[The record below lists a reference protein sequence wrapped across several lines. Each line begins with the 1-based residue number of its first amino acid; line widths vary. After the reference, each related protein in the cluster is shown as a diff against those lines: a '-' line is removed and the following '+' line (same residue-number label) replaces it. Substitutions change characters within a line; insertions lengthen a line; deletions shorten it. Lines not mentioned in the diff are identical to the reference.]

1 MPPTSHPSVS
11 SEMIDGTQYS
21 VQRHR
26 LTVWPTRAGE
36 QTVPAITARF
46 AFKRNP
52 LDTDEASASVTTEA
66 LPFSVQLPP
75 GADNLGTI
83 ISARDLTTDERWD
96 NEPGSDSILAGTA
109 FKRTITFTAPD
120 IPGMVLPPF
129 PAEPIDGLGV
139 YSKQQLLDQS
149 DRGSATGVRQQVI
162 TYVCQQPG
170 QYTIPAVRFTW
181 FDIDANELQTIDF
194 PARTLNVI
202 ANPAMAT
209 ADPAAA
215 ASAAAESGRQLGL
228 LAALLSMLVLIL
240 MAVKSPRF
248 RKQLS
253 RAVLPF
259 RPIHLQP
266 LHPGR

>member
-1 MPPTSHPSVS
+1 
-11 SEMIDGTQYS
+11 MIDGTQYS

-46 AFKRNP
+46 SFKRNP
-52 LDTDEASASVTTEA
+52 LDADEAGAAVVTEA
-66 LPFSVQLPP
+66 LPLNVQLPP
-75 GADNLGTI
+75 GADNLGTV
-83 ISARDLTTDERWD
+83 ISAHDLTADERWD

-109 FKRTITFTAPD
+109 LKRTITFTAPD

-139 YSKQQLLDQS
+139 YSKQQLLDQN

-162 TYVCQQPG
+162 IYVCQQPG

-181 FDIDANELQTIDF
+181 FDIDANMLQTINL
-194 PARTLNVI
+194 PARTLTVI
-202 ANPAMAT
+202 ANPLMAT

-215 ASAAAESGRQLGL
+215 ASAAAESGRQRAL

-266 LHPGR
+266 LHPGRSNSCLFGNS